1 MKNKSYDL
9 IIIGAGLAGLTA
21 GIYAEKFGINALVIG
36 RVPGGVLAEYGEI
49 HNFPTYPSISTKEFI
64 EKLVEQAKILN
75 VKIISDEVLDIE
87 KQGNFIIT
95 TTKSKFEAK
104 KIIITTGKE
113 RKKLGIKGEKEFIG
127 KGVSFCA
134 TCDA

>member
-64 EKLVEQAKILN
+64 EKLVEIL
-75 VKIISDEVLDIE
+75 
-87 KQGNFIIT
+87 G
-95 TTKSKFEAK
+95 
-104 KIIITTGKE
+104 
-113 RKKLGIKGEKEFIG
+113 
-127 KGVSFCA
+127 
-134 TCDA
+134 